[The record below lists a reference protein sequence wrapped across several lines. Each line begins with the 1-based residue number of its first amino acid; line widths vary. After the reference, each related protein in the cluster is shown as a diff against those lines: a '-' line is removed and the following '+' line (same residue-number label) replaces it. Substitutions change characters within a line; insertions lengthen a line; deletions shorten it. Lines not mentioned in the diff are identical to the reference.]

1 MGQCGVDKGVAV
13 FLQLFCSDLRSSHAS
28 SMRQQERVD
37 ECSILFS
44 KAFKHGAI
52 LEVIFLSATFIVPI
66 TDRYAEDG
74 YNQKKLAP
82 LHIVPRCLQ
91 KLCIK

>member
-52 LEVIFLSATFIVPI
+52 LEVIFLSATFISAD

-74 YNQKKLAP
+74 YDEKN
-82 LHIVPRCLQ
+82 
-91 KLCIK
+91 